1 MGEVNIFTELMTPCD
16 YDNDYMFKMF
26 GDGCVVQELM
36 WEYVGI
42 VRSTER
48 LLIANLQLAS
58 LAATWQE
65 QLAATG
71 LQPTSATR
79 EICEM
84 RNLLSVASLIVRSA
98 LQRHESRGL
107 HYVTDFPQLVESQ
120 RLPTVLLGEVSKTGG
135 GAELT

>member
-1 MGEVNIFTELMTPCD
+1 
-16 YDNDYMFKMF
+16 MF
-26 GDGCVVQELM
+26 VQELM

-48 LLIANLQLAS
+48 LMIANLQLAS
-58 LAATWQE
+58 LSASWQE
-65 QLAATG
+65 ELEAAG
-71 LQPTSATR
+71 LQSTSVTR

-84 RNLLSVASLIVRSA
+84 RNLLSVASLILRSA

-120 RLPTVLLGEVSKTGG
+120 RLPTVLLGEPSNVAGR
-135 GAELT
+135 AQLL